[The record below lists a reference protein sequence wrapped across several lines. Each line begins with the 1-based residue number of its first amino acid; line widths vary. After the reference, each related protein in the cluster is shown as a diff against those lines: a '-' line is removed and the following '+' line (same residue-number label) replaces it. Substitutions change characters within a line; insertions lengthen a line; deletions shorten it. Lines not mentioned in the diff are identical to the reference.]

1 MRAEGGVTLI
11 EMLIVITIIS
21 IMVGIT
27 FPAVTS
33 GVDSLR
39 LASAADSTAAFLN
52 SAMNRASRRQR
63 VIEITISKP
72 DGKLT
77 ARSSEAGYERVLAMP
92 AGVKIKS
99 VKPDIPHIY
108 LYPGGAIPRMYV
120 ELANARGAR
129 KTVSV
134 DPITGVPDI
143 RTPGEEEEK

>member
-1 MRAEGGVTLI
+1 MRREGGVTLI

-21 IMVGIT
+21 VMVGIT

-39 LASAADSTAAFLN
+39 LASAADSTATFLN
-52 SAMNRASRRQR
+52 SAMNRADRRQR
-63 VIEITISKP
+63 VMEITISKP
-72 DGKLT
+72 DSRLT
-77 ARSSEAGYERVLAMP
+77 ARSSEAGYERTLTMP
-92 AGVKIKS
+92 GGVKITA

-120 ELANARGAR
+120 ELTNARGAK

-134 DPITGVPDI
+134 DPIPDI
-143 RTPGEEEEK
+143 QTPGEEEK